1 MCQSLRFLM
10 CQKTSFFEC
19 VKILWIFNVST
30 FGRIIKETGG
40 LRSAVCGLRSAVC
53 GRNGSNDGRN
63 AAGFASVRRLSRLR
77 RTPRT
82 RGV

>member
-1 MCQSLRFLM
+1 MSGFLM

-40 LRSAVCGLRSAVC
+40 LRSAVCGLRFVGAMQH
-53 GRNGSNDGRN
+53 
-63 AAGFASVRRLSRLR
+63 ALHA
-77 RTPRT
+77 
-82 RGV
+82 

>member
-1 MCQSLRFLM
+1 MHES
-10 CQKTSFFEC
+10 QKTSFFEC

-53 GRNGSNDGRN
+53 GRNDGRN
-63 AAGFASVRRLSRLR
+63 AAGKASVRRRSRLR
-77 RTPRT
+77 RTPGT